1 MNTKE
6 KQKELLAA
14 VNKAIALVEDD
25 DTVIDKQYFEELD
38 EFPTILDLLFAV
50 SITLES
56 NME

>member
-1 MNTKE
+1 MQTKE
-6 KQKELLAA
+6 QQQALLNA
-14 VNKAIALVEDD
+14 VNQAIALAEDN

>member
-56 NME
+56 NMD

>member
-1 MNTKE
+1 MQTKE
-6 KQKELLAA
+6 QQKALLNA
-14 VNKAIALVEDD
+14 VNQAIALTENNDI
-25 DTVIDKQYFEELD
+25 VIDKQYFEELE

>member
-1 MNTKE
+1 MNTRE

-56 NME
+56 NMD